1 MRRTPKQ
8 HDARV
13 PLPSPP
19 PLPPLPHSWQ
29 VPSIQFPFNPS
40 PRHNHVQDFAPPPAP
55 TNEVAD
61 KISNTSTFD
70 NSWSFVNFHLPSST
84 LTITF
89 ILIFALAAWFIF
101 KIYNFHCRQAV
112 QIPQAS
118 PATLSTPMVSLT
130 TPSLWSTPLDLP
142 KTTPTTLPTILHS
155 TNISAS
161 GPPPPR
167 TACLT

>member
-1 MRRTPKQ
+1 MMQ
-8 HDARV
+8 E
-13 PLPSPP
+13 SPFP
-19 PLPPLPHSWQ
+19 PLPPPFPHSPT
-29 VPSIQFPFNPS
+29 PSRCHQFSSLLTPHLATTMCKTS
-40 PRHNHVQDFAPPPAP
+40 SPPPAP